1 MKRVGIW
8 WSGLSATLLLIGF
21 AFTTIGC
28 GSSSTQIRFVH
39 AADGAGNVDVLIDT
53 KSVSTN
59 LPYSNSTSYIKAS
72 SGTRTIEVRPTGTT
86 ADLVKV
92 TPTLA
97 GGSSSTAIV
106 VNTPSITLSIFTD
119 DNSNPPSGDAK
130 LRIINA
136 AQNAGPMDPYLISPG
151 SGISGVSP
159 SAPTIAFNSS
169 TQKYLTPAA
178 GSYEIVLTQAG
189 TQNIIVDTGSSS
201 PLSLGAGQ
209 VRTLVAIDNLGNTP
223 FVFLSDFK

>member
-1 MKRVGIW
+1 MKRVGLW
-8 WSGLSATLLLIGF
+8 WSGLSAALLLIGF
-21 AFTTIGC
+21 SFVMTGC
-28 GSSSTQIRFVH
+28 GSSSAQIRFVH
-39 AADGAGNVDVLIDT
+39 AGDGAGNVDILVDT

-59 LPYSNSTSYIKAS
+59 LSYSNSTGYIKVS

-92 TPTLA
+92 TPNVA
-97 GGSSSTAIV
+97 GSSSLTAVIV
-106 VNTPSITLSIFTD
+106 NAPAITLSVFTD

-136 AQNAGPMDPYLISPG
+136 AQNAGPLDPYLITPG

-159 SAPTIAFNSS
+159 SAPSIAFNSS

-178 GSYEIVLTQAG
+178 GSYEVVLTQSG
-189 TQNIIVDTGSSS
+189 TQNVIVDTGVSS

-223 FVFLSDFK
+223 FLFLSDFK

>member
-8 WSGLSATLLLIGF
+8 CSGLSAALLLMGLTF
-21 AFTTIGC
+21 ATTGC
-28 GSSSTQIRFVH
+28 GSSSAQMRFVN
-39 AADGAGNVDVLIDT
+39 AADGAGNVDILIDT
-53 KSVSTN
+53 KTVSTN
-59 LPYSNSTSYIKAS
+59 LPYSNSTGYIKVS

-86 ADLVKV
+86 SDLIKI
-92 TPTLA
+92 TPTVA
-97 GGSSSTAIV
+97 GGSSSTAV
-106 VNTPSITLSIFTD
+106 LVNAPSITLSVFTD

-130 LRIINA
+130 LRIIHA
-136 AQNAGPMDPYLISPG
+136 AQNAGPLDPYLISPG

-159 SAPTIAFNSS
+159 SAPSIAFNSS

-178 GSYEIVLTQAG
+178 GSYEVVLTQSG
-189 TQNIIVDTGSSS
+189 TQNIIVDTGTGS

-223 FVFLSDFK
+223 YLFLSDLK